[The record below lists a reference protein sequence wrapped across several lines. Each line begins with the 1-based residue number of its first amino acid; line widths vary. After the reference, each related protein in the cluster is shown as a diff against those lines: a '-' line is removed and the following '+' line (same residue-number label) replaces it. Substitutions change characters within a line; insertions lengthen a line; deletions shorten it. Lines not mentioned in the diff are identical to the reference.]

1 VNEERENTYTRH
13 HSSPPRG
20 RKDQSLPVPG
30 TNRRYEE
37 NIPTQETVPA
47 AMRSSITFGVSEL
60 S

>member
-1 VNEERENTYTRH
+1 MNEERENTHTRN

-20 RKDQSLPVPG
+20 RKDQSIPG

-37 NIPTQETVPA
+37 NITTQETVPA